1 MLTARLVT
9 CVAVAI
15 LGGCTSIPDDIRSPA
30 AGPLFQ
36 EVRTAPGDHIGATVR
51 WGGTISEVSNLE
63 DRTVIAV
70 VARPLTRSGEPLADQ
85 RALGRFYAEVERFLE
100 PEEYR
105 SGRRITVVGPFTG
118 IRSAKIDQYLYDYP
132 VVRVRNLYM
141 WQEYAERDPY
151 LHGPYYRR
159 PYPYWHDPYW
169 PHYRGFMHYPWY
181 RW

>member
-1 MLTARLVT
+1 MPAARLIA
-9 CVAVAI
+9 CFAAAI
-15 LGGCTSIPDDIRSPA
+15 LAGCASVPDDIKSPA
-30 AGPLFQ
+30 PGPRLQ
-36 EVRTAPGDHIGATVR
+36 EVRAAPEDHIGATVR

-70 VARPLTRSGEPLADQ
+70 VARPLTRSGEPLANE
-85 RALGRFYAEVERFLE
+85 RPLGRFFADVERFLD

-118 IRSAKIDQYLYDYP
+118 IRPAKIDQYLYDYP
-132 VVRVRNLYM
+132 VVRVQNLYI
-141 WQEYAERDPY
+141 WQEYTARDPY
-151 LHGPYYRR
+151 LPGPYHR

>member
-9 CVAVAI
+9 CVAVAL
-15 LGGCTSIPDDIRSPA
+15 LGGCASVPDDIRSPA
-30 AGPLFQ
+30 AGPGFQ
-36 EVRTAPGDHIGATVR
+36 EVRAAPGDHIGATVR
-51 WGGTISEVSNLE
+51 WGGTVSEVSNLE

-85 RALGRFYAEVERFLE
+85 RALGRFFAEVEGFLD

-132 VVRVRNLYM
+132 VIRVQKLYM
-141 WQEYAERDPY
+141 WQEYVGRDPY
-151 LHGPYYRR
+151 PPGPYYR